1 MTCRTATNHLILSA
15 DQLLKKWNVPS
26 VIAEGDIVD
35 LKMFDFEDT
44 MRKCI
49 VLEEMMDQNKKIR
62 KERGLEW

>member
-1 MTCRTATNHLILSA
+1 
-15 DQLLKKWNVPS
+15 LKKWNVPS

-35 LKMFDFEDT
+35 LKMFDYADT
-44 MRKCI
+44 MRKCV